1 MLHLRFRGDVTMD
14 NLNIIAGY
22 CGSISAIIALVVLVV
37 KPVRNRFVD
46 WITKTSNRDE
56 LNSKIDNLTELVEK
70 QVTQNDIINAELQK
84 QSMALQASLRNSILV
99 IYNDSIAKG
108 HMTMFEKQ
116 NLSKLF
122 CEYKNLQGNSFI
134 CDLVNEL
141 NDMPVKND

>member
-1 MLHLRFRGDVTMD
+1 MD

-37 KPVRNRFVD
+37 KPIRNKFVD

-70 QVTQNDIINAELQK
+70 QVAQNDIINAELQK

>member
-1 MLHLRFRGDVTMD
+1 ME
-14 NLNIIAGY
+14 NLNVIAGY
-22 CGSISAIIALVVLVV
+22 CGSISAIIALVVLIV
-37 KPVRNRFVD
+37 KPVRNKFVD

-56 LNSKIDNLTELVEK
+56 LNAKIDNLTELVEK
-70 QVTQNDIINAELQK
+70 QVEQNDIINAELQK

-122 CEYKNLQGNSFI
+122 SEYKNLQGNSFI

>member
-1 MLHLRFRGDVTMD
+1 MD

-37 KPVRNRFVD
+37 KPIRNKFVD
-46 WITKTSNRDE
+46 LITKTSNRDE

-70 QVTQNDIINAELQK
+70 QVAQNDVINAELKK
-84 QSMALQASLRNSILV
+84 QSMALQASLRNSILD

-122 CEYKNLQGNSFI
+122 SEYKNLQGNSFI

-141 NDMPVKND
+141 NELPVKND

>member
-1 MLHLRFRGDVTMD
+1 MD
-14 NLNIIAGY
+14 YINTIAAY
-22 CGSISAIIALVVLVV
+22 CGSISAIIALIVLIV
-37 KPVRNRFVD
+37 KPIRTKFVD
-46 WITKTSNRDE
+46 WVTKTSNRDE
-56 LNSKIDNLTELVEK
+56 LNAKIDNLTELVEK
-70 QVTQNDIINAELQK
+70 QVAQNDIINAELQK

-122 CEYKNLQGNSFI
+122 SEYKNLQGNSFI

>member
-1 MLHLRFRGDVTMD
+1 MEYINT
-14 NLNIIAGY
+14 IASY
-22 CGSISAIIALVVLVV
+22 CGSISAIIALIVLIV
-37 KPVRNRFVD
+37 KPIRSKFVD
-46 WITKTSNRDE
+46 WISKTSNRDE
-56 LNSKIDNLTELVEK
+56 LNAKIDNLTELVEK
-70 QVTQNDIINAELQK
+70 QVEQNDIINAELQK

-122 CEYKNLQGNSFI
+122 SEYKNLQGNSFI

>member
-1 MLHLRFRGDVTMD
+1 MEHINT
-14 NLNIIAGY
+14 IASY

-37 KPVRNRFVD
+37 KPVRNKFVD

-70 QVTQNDIINAELQK
+70 QVSQNDVINAELKK
-84 QSMALQASLRNSILV
+84 QSMALQASLRNSILD

-122 CEYKNLQGNSFI
+122 SEYKNLQGNSFI

-141 NDMPVKND
+141 NELPVKND

>member
-1 MLHLRFRGDVTMD
+1 MEHINT
-14 NLNIIAGY
+14 IASY

-37 KPVRNRFVD
+37 KPIRSKFVD

-70 QVTQNDIINAELQK
+70 QVTQNDVINAELKK
-84 QSMALQASLRNSILV
+84 QSMALQASLRNSILD

-122 CEYKNLQGNSFI
+122 SEYKNLQGNSFI

-141 NDMPVKND
+141 NELPVKND

>member
-1 MLHLRFRGDVTMD
+1 MECINT
-14 NLNIIAGY
+14 IASY

-37 KPVRNRFVD
+37 KPIRNKFVD

-70 QVTQNDIINAELQK
+70 QVEQNDIINAELQK

-99 IYNDSIAKG
+99 IYSDSIAKG

-122 CEYKNLQGNSFI
+122 SEYKNLQGNSFI

>member
-1 MLHLRFRGDVTMD
+1 MEHINT
-14 NLNIIAGY
+14 IASY

-37 KPVRNRFVD
+37 KPIRSKFVD

-56 LNSKIDNLTELVEK
+56 LNAKIDNLTELVEK
-70 QVTQNDIINAELQK
+70 QVAQNDIINAELKK
-84 QSMALQASLRNSILV
+84 QSMALQASLRNSILD

-122 CEYKNLQGNSFI
+122 SEYKNLQGNSFI

-141 NDMPVKND
+141 NELPVKND

>member
-1 MLHLRFRGDVTMD
+1 ME
-14 NLNIIAGY
+14 NINIIAGY
-22 CGSISAIIALVVLVV
+22 CGSISAIIALVILIV
-37 KPVRNRFVD
+37 KPIRNKFVD

-56 LNSKIDNLTELVEK
+56 LNAKIDNLTELVEK
-70 QVTQNDIINAELQK
+70 QVEQNDIINAELQK

-122 CEYKNLQGNSFI
+122 SEYKNLQGNSFI

-141 NDMPVKND
+141 NDIPVKND

>member
-1 MLHLRFRGDVTMD
+1 MD

-37 KPVRNRFVD
+37 KPIRNKFID

-70 QVTQNDIINAELQK
+70 QVAQNDVINAELKK
-84 QSMALQASLRNSILV
+84 QSMALQASLRNSILD

-122 CEYKNLQGNSFI
+122 SEYKNLQGNSFI

-141 NDMPVKND
+141 NELPVKND

>member
-1 MLHLRFRGDVTMD
+1 MD

-37 KPVRNRFVD
+37 KPIRSKFVD

-70 QVTQNDIINAELQK
+70 QVEQNDVINAELKK
-84 QSMALQASLRNSILV
+84 QSMALQASLRNSILD

-122 CEYKNLQGNSFI
+122 SEYKNLQGNSFI

-141 NDMPVKND
+141 NELPVKND

>member
-1 MLHLRFRGDVTMD
+1 MECINT
-14 NLNIIAGY
+14 IASY

-37 KPVRNRFVD
+37 KPIRNKFVD

-56 LNSKIDNLTELVEK
+56 LNTKIDNLTELVEK
-70 QVTQNDIINAELQK
+70 QVEQNDIINAELQK

-122 CEYKNLQGNSFI
+122 SEYKNLQGNSFI
-134 CDLVNEL
+134 CNLVNEL

>member
-1 MLHLRFRGDVTMD
+1 MEHINT
-14 NLNIIAGY
+14 IASY

-37 KPVRNRFVD
+37 KPIRNKFVD

-70 QVTQNDIINAELQK
+70 QVEQNDIINAELQK

-99 IYNDSIAKG
+99 IYSDSIAKG

-122 CEYKNLQGNSFI
+122 SEYKNLQGNSFI

>member
-1 MLHLRFRGDVTMD
+1 MD
-14 NLNIIAGY
+14 YINTIASY
-22 CGSISAIIALVVLVV
+22 CGSISAIIALVVLIV
-37 KPVRNRFVD
+37 KPIRNKFVD

-56 LNSKIDNLTELVEK
+56 LNAKIDNLTELVEK
-70 QVTQNDIINAELQK
+70 QVAQNDVINAELQK

-122 CEYKNLQGNSFI
+122 SEYKNLQGNSFI

>member
-1 MLHLRFRGDVTMD
+1 MD

-37 KPVRNRFVD
+37 KPIRSKFVD
-46 WITKTSNRDE
+46 WITKTSNRNE

-70 QVTQNDIINAELQK
+70 QVAQNDVINAELKK
-84 QSMALQASLRNSILV
+84 QSMALQASLRNSILD

-122 CEYKNLQGNSFI
+122 SEYKNLQGNSFI

-141 NDMPVKND
+141 NELPVKND

>member
-1 MLHLRFRGDVTMD
+1 MEHINT
-14 NLNIIAGY
+14 IASY

-37 KPVRNRFVD
+37 KPIRNKFVD

-70 QVTQNDIINAELQK
+70 QVTQNDVINAELKK
-84 QSMALQASLRNSILV
+84 QSMALQASLRNSILD

-122 CEYKNLQGNSFI
+122 SEYKNLQGNSFI

-141 NDMPVKND
+141 NELPVKND

>member
-1 MLHLRFRGDVTMD
+1 ME

-22 CGSISAIIALVVLVV
+22 CGSISAIIALVVLIV
-37 KPVRNRFVD
+37 KPIRNKFVD

-56 LNSKIDNLTELVEK
+56 LNAKIDNLTELVEK
-70 QVTQNDIINAELQK
+70 QVEQNDIINAELQK

-122 CEYKNLQGNSFI
+122 SEYKNLQGNSFI

>member
-1 MLHLRFRGDVTMD
+1 MD
-14 NLNIIAGY
+14 YINTIASY
-22 CGSISAIIALVVLVV
+22 CGSISAIIALVVIIV
-37 KPVRNRFVD
+37 KPIRTKFVD
-46 WITKTSNRDE
+46 WVTKTSNRDE
-56 LNSKIDNLTELVEK
+56 LNAKIDNLTELVEK
-70 QVTQNDIINAELQK
+70 QVKQNDIINAELQK

-122 CEYKNLQGNSFI
+122 SEYKNLQGNSFI

>member
-1 MLHLRFRGDVTMD
+1 MD

-37 KPVRNRFVD
+37 KPIRNKFVD

-70 QVTQNDIINAELQK
+70 QVAQNDVINAELKK
-84 QSMALQASLRNSILV
+84 QSMALQASLRNSILD

-122 CEYKNLQGNSFI
+122 SEYKNLQGNSFI

-141 NDMPVKND
+141 NELPVKND

>member
-1 MLHLRFRGDVTMD
+1 ME

-22 CGSISAIIALVVLVV
+22 CGSISAIIALVVLIV
-37 KPVRNRFVD
+37 KPVRNKFVD

-56 LNSKIDNLTELVEK
+56 LNAKIDNLTELVEK
-70 QVTQNDIINAELQK
+70 QVEQNDIINAELQK

-122 CEYKNLQGNSFI
+122 SEYKNLQGNSFI

>member
-1 MLHLRFRGDVTMD
+1 ME

-37 KPVRNRFVD
+37 KPIRSKFVD

-70 QVTQNDIINAELQK
+70 QVAQNDVINAELKK
-84 QSMALQASLRNSILV
+84 QSMALQASLRNSILD

-122 CEYKNLQGNSFI
+122 SEYKNLQGNSFI

-141 NDMPVKND
+141 NELPVKND